1 MKREEII
8 SLLGDGNP
16 GGETVIRLLMDS
28 SRLGNGMV
36 LWMKETR
43 MMGARLWCLY
53 KYFCD
58 MNIDMTYSMLKTLQH
73 TPDPRSVQFWNTRE
87 RSVQGVM
94 DFLEFMGT

>member
-1 MKREEII
+1 MKKEDII

-16 GGETVIRLLMDS
+16 GGETVIRRLIDR

-36 LWMKETR
+36 LWMKEDR

-73 TPDPRSVQFWNTRE
+73 SQNPRGVHFWNTRE
-87 RSVQGVM
+87 RSVRGVIE
-94 DFLEFMGT
+94 FLEGMGT